1 MTLIKRAEFETA
13 LQDSSPLPNSQT
25 FLFFGE
31 RYLCQTAA
39 AKLEK
44 RLLSD
49 ATGALHNID
58 GDQEDPN
65 QTLASLMSFS
75 LLPGRQIYHVAD
87 SRIFHSKTVISKVWE
102 KAAQSYLNGRYD
114 PALKHLQAMIQAVS
128 LKIDGPETL
137 SQIPGPEWKKVFGFD
152 KPEGDLSWAD
162 SALFQSR
169 GEIKATGASSV
180 EQYIGALDKGFPNGN
195 VLIITA
201 ETVDKRQRFFTYL
214 KKNET
219 IIDCSVTA
227 GASNAAQGEQKQ
239 VLKEMMLQ
247 TAAKFNK
254 KIDPRAVDT
263 FFERVGFH
271 PVAVATET
279 EKLVHY
285 VGERPNITL
294 DDLTTMVGR
303 SREDALYELTDA
315 FSKRQLGKSLVLLS
329 RLQEQGVHG
338 LAILATMRNFI
349 RKLLIYRSLQMDPS
363 PTWHKGM
370 SAKEFQSSYLPALK
384 ASGEWADLLG
394 GHPYALYMSFTKAAE
409 YSCLILKRWLSM
421 LLTAEF
427 NLKGSPL
434 PPQLILEEL
443 FISMLKG
450 TPKLPISP
458 R

>member
-1 MTLIKRAEFETA
+1 MTIIKRSEFEA
-13 LQDSSPLPNSQT
+13 SLQEKATIPQSQIY
-25 FLFFGE
+25 LFFGE

-39 AKLEK
+39 DKLET

-49 ATGALHNID
+49 TTGALHNID
-58 GDQEDPN
+58 GEQEDPN

-75 LLPGRQIYHVAD
+75 LLPGRQIYHVGD
-87 SRIFHSKTVISKVWE
+87 SRIFHSKTVISKIWE
-102 KAAQSYLNGRYD
+102 KAAQSHQNGRHD
-114 PALKHLQAMIQAVS
+114 PALKHLKAMVQAVS
-128 LKIDGPETL
+128 LKIDNPEVF
-137 SQIPGPEWKKVFGFD
+137 SQIPVPEWKKVFGFD
-152 KPEGDLSWAD
+152 KPGGDLTWAD
-162 SALFQSR
+162 AALFQAR
-169 GEIKATGASSV
+169 GDIKKTSANSI
-180 EQYIGALDKGFPNGN
+180 EQYIAAIEKGFPNGN
-195 VLIITA
+195 ILIITA
-201 ETVDKRQRFFTYL
+201 ETVDKRQRLFTYL

-219 IIDCSVTA
+219 IIDCSVA
-227 GASNAAQGEQKQ
+227 VGASNAAQGEQKQ
-239 VLKEMMLQ
+239 ILKEMMLQ
-247 TAAKFNK
+247 TVAEFNK

-285 VGERPNITL
+285 VGDRPNITL
-294 DDLTTMVGR
+294 EDLSAMVGR
-303 SREDALYELTDA
+303 SREDALYELTDS

-349 RKLLIYRSLQMDPS
+349 RKLLIFRSLQMDSS
-363 PTWHKGM
+363 PRWHKGM

-384 ASGEWADLLG
+384 ANEEWTELLG

-409 YSCLILKRWLSM
+409 YSCPVLKRWLVM

-427 NLKGSPL
+427 KLKGSPL
-434 PPQLILEEL
+434 PPQLVLEEL

-450 TPKLPISP
+450 SPKLSTSLE
-458 R
+458 

>member
-13 LQDSSPLPNSQT
+13 LQESSPLPESQI

-39 AKLEK
+39 SKLEK

-49 ATGALHNID
+49 AAGALHNID

-75 LLPGRQIYHVAD
+75 LLPGRQIYHVGD
-87 SRIFHSKTVISKVWE
+87 SRIFHSKTVISKIWD
-102 KAAQSYLNGRYD
+102 KAAQSYQNGRYD
-114 PALKHLQAMIQAVS
+114 PALKHLQAMVQTVS

-137 SQIPGPEWKKVFGFD
+137 SQIPGPEWKKVFNFD
-152 KPEGDLSWAD
+152 KPGGDLSWAD
-162 SALFQSR
+162 AALFQAR
-169 GEIKATGASSV
+169 GEIKTTSASAV
-180 EQYIGALDKGFPNGN
+180 EQYISAIDKGFPNGN
-195 VLIITA
+195 ILIITA
-201 ETVDKRQRFFTYL
+201 ETVDKRQRLFTHL

-219 IIDCSVTA
+219 IIDCSVTT
-227 GASNAAQGEQKQ
+227 GASTAAQREQKQ

-247 TAAKFNK
+247 TVAEFNK
-254 KIDPRAVDT
+254 KIDPRAVDV
-263 FFERVGFH
+263 FLDRVGFH

-285 VGERPNITL
+285 VGDRPNITL
-294 DDLTTMVGR
+294 EDLATMVGR
-303 SREDALYELTDA
+303 SREDALYELTDS

-349 RKLLIYRSLQMDPS
+349 RKLLIFRSLQMDSPPS
-363 PTWHKGM
+363 WHKGM

-384 ASGEWADLLG
+384 TNGEWTDLLG
-394 GHPYALYMSFTKAAE
+394 GHPYALYMSFTKSAE
-409 YSCLILKRWLSM
+409 YSCPVLKRWLSM

-427 NLKGSPL
+427 KLKGSPL
-434 PPQLILEEL
+434 PPQLVLEEL

-450 TPKLPISP
+450 TPKLPI
-458 R
+458 